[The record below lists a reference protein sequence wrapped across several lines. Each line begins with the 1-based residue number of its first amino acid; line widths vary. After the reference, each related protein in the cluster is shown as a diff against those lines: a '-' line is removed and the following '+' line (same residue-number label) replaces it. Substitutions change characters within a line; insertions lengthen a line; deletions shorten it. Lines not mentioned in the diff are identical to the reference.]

1 MSIWISSGCL
11 TLEKTNRNGRS
22 RLIFGCRPRPLGQ
35 MLAREPLE
43 HTQYHETLIKA
54 FSTPLIKRQ
63 DLLTRVD
70 SCLFFYHWQ
79 YVSIKHHCP
88 KYLLASLPQIF
99 VKGLNS
105 FKCVLLHL
113 IYSCSWKCTIQC
125 WLEQPPIHISYFV
138 LRFGRF
144 HDDLSLTSKICFRK
158 ENTLCIN
165 MLQKQSYIMKPFHW
179 PTHQQLV
186 PQTFVK

>member
-1 MSIWISSGCL
+1 MYCSVCTSHLRTVPINLLWNHSAISDAELGIVEVSIWISSGCL

-43 HTQYHETLIKA
+43 HTQYNETLIKA

-113 IYSCSWKCTIQC
+113 IYSCS
-125 WLEQPPIHISYFV
+125 
-138 LRFGRF
+138 
-144 HDDLSLTSKICFRK
+144 
-158 ENTLCIN
+158 
-165 MLQKQSYIMKPFHW
+165 
-179 PTHQQLV
+179 
-186 PQTFVK
+186 